1 MYCGSCLHDNTLAT
15 ALLARGHDVLLTPTY
30 TPMRTDEPSVAVPR
44 VFVGGVNAYLEQA
57 SGLFRN
63 APGWLRRLL
72 NHPGFLK
79 VATSGAGSV
88 DPAGLGP
95 LTVSML
101 RGEAGNQQRSIDE
114 LVDWLVDEA
123 RPDVVHLSN
132 SMLLGMA
139 RRIQERCGPPVVCAL
154 SGEDV
159 FLEALPAPYYDQARE
174 LLRERAAEVA
184 AFTTLNAYYADFM
197 ADYLSVDR
205 GKIHV
210 IPHGLSLEG
219 IDPVVDRPE
228 KETFVVGFFGRI
240 CHTKGLHLLMEA
252 CELIAENAPEKP
264 IELRAAGYLGAADRE
279 YLVDLHRQAD
289 HGQMAGRFAY
299 LGEMDRSQKYEYL
312 RSLDLFC
319 SPAVYAEA
327 KGIPAL
333 EAMAVGTPVVAP
345 NEGSFPELIEVTSGG
360 ALHEPRDA
368 ESLAEV
374 LLSLLEDRETR
385 RGHGQAGAAAI
396 REDYHADR
404 MASQTESLYET
415 LVKSG
420 L

>member
-1 MYCGSCLHDNTLAT
+1 
-15 ALLARGHDVLLTPTY
+15 
-30 TPMRTDEPSVAVPR
+30 
-44 VFVGGVNAYLEQA
+44 
-57 SGLFRN
+57 
-63 APGWLRRLL
+63 
-72 NHPGFLK
+72 
-79 VATSGAGSV
+79 
-88 DPAGLGP
+88 
-95 LTVSML
+95 
-101 RGEAGNQQRSIDE
+101 
-114 LVDWLVDEA
+114 
-123 RPDVVHLSN
+123 
-132 SMLLGMA
+132 
-139 RRIQERCGPPVVCAL
+139 
-154 SGEDV
+154 
-159 FLEALPAPYYDQARE
+159 
-174 LLRERAAEVA
+174 
-184 AFTTLNAYYADFM
+184 
-197 ADYLSVDR
+197 
-205 GKIHV
+205 
-210 IPHGLSLEG
+210 
-219 IDPVVDRPE
+219 
-228 KETFVVGFFGRI
+228 
-240 CHTKGLHLLMEA
+240 
-252 CELIAENAPEKP
+252 
-264 IELRAAGYLGAADRE
+264 
-279 YLVDLHRQAD
+279 
-289 HGQMAGRFAY
+289 MAGRFAY